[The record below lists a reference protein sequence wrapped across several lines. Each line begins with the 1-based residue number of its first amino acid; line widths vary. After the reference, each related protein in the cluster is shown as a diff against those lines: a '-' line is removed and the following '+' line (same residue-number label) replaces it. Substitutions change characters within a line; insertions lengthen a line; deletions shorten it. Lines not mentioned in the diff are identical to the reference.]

1 MHLDI
6 RASIVMANHETSKI
20 LDFGKALLS
29 DFPVTF
35 SLDAAERQLYN
46 KQYKKIQFE
55 LRNKK
60 QAKTGFFYD
69 IYSIG
74 VLVGY
79 IADNCV
85 VANKLKPRLLL
96 ISENSIAPREIR
108 NSLSLLVSDLQEL
121 RTEED

>member
-6 RASIVMANHETSKI
+6 HASIVMANHETSKI
-20 LDFGKALLS
+20 LDFGKATLS

-35 SLDAAERQLYN
+35 SLDAAEPQLYN

-55 LRNKK
+55 LRNEK
-60 QAKTGFFYD
+60 QAKTGFCSD

-108 NSLSLLVSDLQEL
+108 NSLLLLVSDLQEL